1 MKQALNQILALIVLA
16 FYRIIASLG
25 SYLAI
30 ATGVLVATT
39 TICGLI
45 VYSESVNVSVLR
57 DRLNQAH
64 AEATYDLL
72 IKGESDLMDTQR
84 YQKLNSGIMSHVE
97 DTVGLPIEKVG
108 RHGWSKPLEIVPPGT
123 SPVGKR
129 NDLPRTRFQFYSN
142 IESQIEIIDGTYP
155 QIADDPQSIVEVMVT
170 EKLAQT
176 LNLKVG
182 DEFNVEDFRGGA
194 QSAHLRARLATII
207 RLKDPDSNFWF
218 YAPWFLDEALT
229 IPEESFFQAVAL
241 AVVPL
246 GSEVT
251 WAINYDATAVNIS
264 NVGKVLAGLDILKFT
279 LQNQLEGLQLLTSL
293 DSVLRDYRHSTFV
306 LTALLVMLGAPV
318 VGLAL
323 YYIFMSAELLVEYQR
338 SEIAVLKSR
347 GSNNNQVLGLFIIQ
361 GLMIVLPVTLL
372 APLLSTLVARLI
384 GKAETFMVFTNPRW
398 LPIYLRPA
406 IFGYA
411 ALAGSL
417 ALLAIFIPTI
427 SATRQTIV
435 SYRRETARSVRTFAV
450 HRYFIDVALV
460 ILGALGYR
468 MLNTNPTIIT
478 LNANGGLEFDPLLLL
493 TPILLVAGLAFI
505 ALRFIPYL
513 FRFFAGIGARTDD
526 VSSLFALRQVARSPS
541 RYNSLILILT
551 YTLALG
557 LFTTTIANAFDRN
570 YMDQSMFATGADIKT
585 HEFDYDTA
593 NWTVRPLEAY
603 RQLPG
608 AESVTPVKRVH
619 LIGRQAQI
627 IANGTLLGVD
637 PQTFA
642 GVAWWREDFTPPLSN
657 LLEQLNTNR
666 QGVLANANFIRNS
679 GLKIGDTF
687 DIDVD
692 GKRVDFVLVGTLS
705 NYFPTL
711 YPEDRDRL
719 VARLDYLQEATATI
733 PSEIW
738 IKTRPLQHDET
749 INALLN
755 TESEDLVVV
764 EDGHQLAGVRKED
777 PLRTG
782 LFGALSLGFIA
793 ASILSILG
801 FLLYAYISIQSRS
814 LQFGV
819 LRATG
824 LSTRQLINALSIEQ
838 LSLIALGLLLGTL
851 LGGGAGWIFTRFLRV
866 SIIAREAVPPFL
878 VTTPWLTIFELYF
891 IIMLIF
897 TAALFFSVYLLRRLR
912 VYAVLRLGEQ

>member
-1 MKQALNQILALIVLA
+1 
-16 FYRIIASLG
+16 
-25 SYLAI
+25 
-30 ATGVLVATT
+30 
-39 TICGLI
+39 
-45 VYSESVNVSVLR
+45 
-57 DRLNQAH
+57 
-64 AEATYDLL
+64 
-72 IKGESDLMDTQR
+72 
-84 YQKLNSGIMSHVE
+84 
-97 DTVGLPIEKVG
+97 
-108 RHGWSKPLEIVPPGT
+108 
-123 SPVGKR
+123 
-129 NDLPRTRFQFYSN
+129 
-142 IESQIEIIDGTYP
+142 
-155 QIADDPQSIVEVMVT
+155 
-170 EKLAQT
+170 
-176 LNLKVG
+176 
-182 DEFNVEDFRGGA
+182 
-194 QSAHLRARLATII
+194 
-207 RLKDPDSNFWF
+207 
-218 YAPWFLDEALT
+218 
-229 IPEESFFQAVAL
+229 
-241 AVVPL
+241 
-246 GSEVT
+246 
-251 WAINYDATAVNIS
+251 
-264 NVGKVLAGLDILKFT
+264 
-279 LQNQLEGLQLLTSL
+279 
-293 DSVLRDYRHSTFV
+293 
-306 LTALLVMLGAPV
+306 
-318 VGLAL
+318 
-323 YYIFMSAELLVEYQR
+323 
-338 SEIAVLKSR
+338 
-347 GSNNNQVLGLFIIQ
+347 
-361 GLMIVLPVTLL
+361 
-372 APLLSTLVARLI
+372 
-384 GKAETFMVFTNPRW
+384 